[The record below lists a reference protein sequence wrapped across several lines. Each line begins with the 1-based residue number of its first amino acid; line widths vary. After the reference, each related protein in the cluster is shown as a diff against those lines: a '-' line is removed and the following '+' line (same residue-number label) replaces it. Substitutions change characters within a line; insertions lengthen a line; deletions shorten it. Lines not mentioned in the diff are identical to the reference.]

1 MPEAGPIDQLLLIFS
16 QEVDSMTK
24 SVAQNSSLFEADD
37 GNRFHSSEVSDP
49 GFCIVFR
56 GAELS

>member
-1 MPEAGPIDQLLLIFS
+1 
-16 QEVDSMTK
+16 MTK
-24 SVAQNSSLFEADD
+24 SVAQNSSLFEAYD